1 MVSFFLFSVVLAIF
15 TAFELNSTHTD
26 YQSSYAVKAIF
37 AQLINTI
44 LIPIL
49 VNRFLKKENYIYTTS
64 GLAEDIFLLGLS
76 SAFIKP
82 LITMFDPYYF
92 FIKYLKVWYYDR
104 PSTFYLIK
112 REKSIVKSGSV
123 Q

>member
-1 MVSFFLFSVVLAIF
+1 MAIF
-15 TAFELNSTHTD
+15 TAYELNSSHTD

-64 GLAEDIFLLGLS
+64 GLADDVFLLGLTN
-76 SAFIKP
+76 AFIKP
-82 LITMFDPYYF
+82 LVTIFDPYYF
-92 FIKYLKVWYYDR
+92 FIKYLRIWYYER
-104 PSTFYLIK
+104 PCMF
-112 REKSIVKSGSV
+112 
-123 Q
+123 